1 MDGFVLFPIPYWM
14 PKFFVFYRHR
24 KVINGIFFVVCVGGM
39 LFVGGIF
46 VGRWIDVS
54 NLYIIQKNSTVLRN
68 FQGRRVCFVL
78 FSWEIRFSLCLHRSR
93 ICVVCAILFFKVTVL
108 KCQDICFVIYI
119 EFNLKEY
126 LNVSSLKHCSL

>member
-1 MDGFVLFPIPYWM
+1 M

-78 FSWEIRFSLCLHRSR
+78 FS
-93 ICVVCAILFFKVTVL
+93 
-108 KCQDICFVIYI
+108 
-119 EFNLKEY
+119 
-126 LNVSSLKHCSL
+126 